1 MRIEW
6 SANAL
11 ADRRDLIDYLETR
24 SIAAAILIDDRID
37 AAFELLRDFP
47 GAGRIGRIAGT
58 RELVVHGTPYVA
70 AYGIENNAV
79 VVLALIHAARDW
91 PDSLRD

>member
-11 ADRRDLIDYLETR
+11 ADRRDLINYLETR
-24 SIAAAILIDDRID
+24 SIAAAIMIDDRID

-47 GAGRIGRIAGT
+47 EAGRIGRIAGT

-70 AYGIENNAV
+70 AYSIENNTV

-91 PDSLRD
+91 PDTLPD